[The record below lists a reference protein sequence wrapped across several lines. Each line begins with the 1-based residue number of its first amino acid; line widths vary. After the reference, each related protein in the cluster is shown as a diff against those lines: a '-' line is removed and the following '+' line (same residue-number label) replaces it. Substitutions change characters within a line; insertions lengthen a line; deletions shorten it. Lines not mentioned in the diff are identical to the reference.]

1 MYLGMDIGGSK
12 MEIAALNIDSEVII
26 RERLPTPGDDYEL
39 FLNTIKQLVDI
50 AISKVGEVKLL
61 ALSMCGLVNNRDRTV
76 WSANLPYLNDKDLF
90 KDLANLFSFPV
101 YIENDCRCFAISEAI
116 GGAADKFETVFGA
129 ILGTGVGGGFVIR
142 KRLLSGKNGIVGEW
156 GHSCIDSSMQQKYK
170 LSLLECGCGKKGCIE
185 QYISGRGIS
194 NLYRIFFKKTRNTEE
209 IIFDMQQGCQDANY
223 IFNVFIDIL
232 SNELSSLTNIIDPDA
247 IVLGGGLSNITE
259 IYPALRDKLEKK
271 LLSKMLPPVIL
282 PPQYLDSSGVR
293 GAVLF
298 AIEKDNIF

>member
-156 GHSCIDSSMQQKYK
+156 GHSCIDSSIQQKYK
-170 LSLLECGCGKKGCIE
+170 LTLLECGCGRQGCIE
-185 QYISGRGIS
+185 QYISGRGLS
-194 NLYRIFFKKTRNTEE
+194 NLYREFFKKDLSSEK
-209 IIFDMQQGCQDANY
+209 IIQKMRQGSENAIY
-223 IFNVFIDIL
+223 TFNVFIDIL
-232 SNELSSLTNIIDPDA
+232 SSELSSLTNIIDPDA
-247 IVLGGGLSNITE
+247 IVLGGGLSNVAE
-259 IYPALRDKLEKK
+259 IYPALRDKLEE
-271 LLSKMLPPVIL
+271 KMLSRMLAPAVLRPR
-282 PPQYLDSSGVR
+282 YLDSSGVR

-298 AIEKDNIF
+298 AINKGGF